1 MQNQFNSRIK
11 IFLVSPSLHKGGAEK
26 VMSILANHLNKSIF
40 DVTLVLLQRRG
51 SYLTTLDPDI
61 KVLNL
66 NISNVRK
73 SFLPLLKLIRNKK
86 PDIVFSV
93 LSHLNIILSIVK
105 FFSPIHTTFIARETN
120 IPSIINKT
128 EKFPIIFNLLYK
140 LLFSNFDKI
149 VCQSHDMANDLMINY
164 NIKKEKIEII
174 NNPVDFESIKTML
187 GRREKKLLP
196 INKLNV
202 IAIGSLEYRKGFD
215 LLIKSW
221 DLIKNKENLHLTII
235 GIGSLEENLKKMI
248 YNLRLA
254 DSVNLL
260 GFKENPYLYMEEANI
275 AVLPSRFEGFP
286 NVMLETMACGTPV
299 VAFNC
304 PGGINE
310 IIINDTNG
318 WIVAADNI
326 QQLAQMIEKKVE
338 NNLSENII
346 IDSVKKR
353 YKLSK
358 ILKKYEFLFQNYTK
372 RNVYNEA

>member
-11 IFLVSPSLHKGGAEK
+11 IFLVAPSLHKGGAEK

-40 DVTLVLLQRRG
+40 DVTLVLLQRQG
-51 SYLTTLDPDI
+51 SYLTTLHPDI

-73 SFLPLLKLIRNKK
+73 SFLPLLKLIRNEK

-93 LSHLNIILSIVK
+93 LGHLNILLSIVK

-140 LLFSNFDKI
+140 LLFSNFDKV
-149 VCQSHDMANDLMINY
+149 VCQSQDMANDLIMNY
-164 NIKKEKIEII
+164 NIKKENIEII
-174 NNPVDFESIKTML
+174 NNPVDFESIKKML
-187 GRREKKLLP
+187 ERREKKMLP
-196 INKLNV
+196 IDKLNV
-202 IAIGSLEYRKGFD
+202 VAVGSLEYRKGFD

-221 DLIKNKENLHLTII
+221 DLVKNKENLHLTII

-248 YNLRLA
+248 HDLSLT

-318 WIVAADNI
+318 WIVTANNI
-326 QQLAQMIEKKVE
+326 QQLAQIIEKKVE
-338 NNLSENII
+338 NNLSKNTII
-346 IDSVKKR
+346 NSIKKR
-353 YKLSK
+353 YELSK
-358 ILKKYEFLFQNYTK
+358 ILNKYEFLFQNQTK

>member
-140 LLFSNFDKI
+140 LLFSNFDKV
-149 VCQSHDMANDLMINY
+149 VCQSQDMANDLIMNY
-164 NIKKEKIEII
+164 NIKKENIEII
-174 NNPVDFESIKTML
+174 NNPVDFESIKKML
-187 GRREKKLLP
+187 ERREKKMLP
-196 INKLNV
+196 IDKLNV
-202 IAIGSLEYRKGFD
+202 VAVGSLEYRKGFD

-221 DLIKNKENLHLTII
+221 DLVKNKENLHLTII

-248 YNLRLA
+248 HDLSLT